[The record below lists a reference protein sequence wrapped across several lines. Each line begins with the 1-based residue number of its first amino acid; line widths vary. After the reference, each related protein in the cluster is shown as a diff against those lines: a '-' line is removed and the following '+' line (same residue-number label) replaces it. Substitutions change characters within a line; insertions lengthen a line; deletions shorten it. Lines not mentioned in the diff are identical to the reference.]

1 MILKRLFTIFQFLL
15 FLGLGLFIV
24 WWMARGINAEGWKQ
38 INNSLSR
45 ANYLLFIP
53 VLLLL
58 ILSHYVRA
66 LRWKLL
72 MEPLGYNP
80 GIFNV
85 FNAVMIGY
93 MANLLFP
100 RLGEILKCTVLA
112 RYEKVSPDKLIGTI
126 VAERAVDMVCL
137 LVVFFITIIVQI
149 DTVGS
154 YAMGLLQQLFKG
166 ADEQFS
172 WLRLFIV
179 LGVVVLLFFI
189 AKWIFKRFSHNPVV
203 EKIKKIFKGVWS
215 GLISIRY
222 MQQKT
227 NFILYSILIW
237 SLYLVSTRLGFY
249 ALQEVSHLGMKEAL
263 STLSFGSVGMIVTQ
277 GGLGAYQYAVQE
289 TLLLYDITKVM
300 GFTYGWILWIAQTAV
315 LLLGGLFSFIALPIL
330 NRKKK
335 TA

>member
-1 MILKRLFTIFQFLL
+1 MILKRLFTIFQFFV

-24 WWMARGINAEGWKQ
+24 WWMARGIDAEGWKQ
-38 INNSLSR
+38 INNSLSQ

-58 ILSHYVRA
+58 ILSHYIRA

-100 RLGEILKCTVLA
+100 RLGEVLKCTVLA

-137 LVVFFITIIVQI
+137 LLVFFITIIVQI
-149 DTVGS
+149 DTVGN
-154 YAMGLLQQLFKG
+154 YAMNLLQQLFKG

-172 WLRLFIV
+172 WLRLALVFAA
-179 LGVVVLLFFI
+179 VVFLFFI
-189 AKWIFKRFSHNPVV
+189 VKWIFKRFSHNTVI
-203 EKIKKIFKGVWS
+203 EKIKKTGKGVWS

-222 MQQKT
+222 MQQKI

-315 LLLGGLFSFIALPIL
+315 LLLGGLFSLIALPII

-335 TA
+335 AA

>member
-1 MILKRLFTIFQFLL
+1 MILKRLFTIFQFFV

-24 WWMARGINAEGWKQ
+24 WWMARGIDAEGWKQ
-38 INNSLSR
+38 INNSLSQ

-58 ILSHYVRA
+58 ILSHYIRA

-100 RLGEILKCTVLA
+100 RLGEVLKCTVLA

-137 LVVFFITIIVQI
+137 LLVFFITIIVQI
-149 DTVGS
+149 DTVGN
-154 YAMGLLQQLFKG
+154 YAMNLLQQLFEG

-172 WLRLFIV
+172 WLRLALVFAA
-179 LGVVVLLFFI
+179 VVFLFFI
-189 AKWIFKRFSHNPVV
+189 VKWIFKRFSHNTVI
-203 EKIKKIFKGVWS
+203 EKIKKTGKGVWS

-222 MQQKT
+222 MQQKI

-315 LLLGGLFSFIALPIL
+315 LLLGGLFSLIALPII

-335 TA
+335 AA